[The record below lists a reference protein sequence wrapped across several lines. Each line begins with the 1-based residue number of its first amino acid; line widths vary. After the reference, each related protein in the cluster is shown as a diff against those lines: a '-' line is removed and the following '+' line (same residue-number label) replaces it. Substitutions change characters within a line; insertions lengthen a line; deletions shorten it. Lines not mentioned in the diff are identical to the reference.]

1 MEKGTK
7 MTFFSHNTFLKGIAV
22 GGICG
27 IVIGSIIALS
37 IGEEGVEAIR
47 QAVQQKFPVRR
58 EVPFKYLAQ

>member
-1 MEKGTK
+1 

>member
-1 MEKGTK
+1 

-27 IVIGSIIALS
+27 VIIGSIIAFS
-37 IGEEGVEAIR
+37 IGESSVGAIR
-47 QAVQQKFPVRR
+47 QAVQQKFPTRR

>member
-7 MTFFSHNTFLKGIAV
+7 MTFFSHNTFLKGIAL

-27 IVIGSIIALS
+27 IIIGSVIAVVIGESNT
-37 IGEEGVEAIR
+37 GVIR